1 MKILIVDD
9 VEGWRNYHQ
18 EILQEIFKE
27 AEFIQAPS
35 AKNAYDRLFENNN
48 SPFDVIITDLQMET
62 DFEPKYAGEWFI
74 EKVKG
79 FKNYLN
85 TKIIIISGAYNIK
98 HIAESYGVECI
109 QKSTAY
115 NFPESYKSL
124 LIK

>member
-9 VEGWRNYHQ
+9 VEGWRNYHK
-18 EILQEIFKE
+18 EVLHDIFEE
-27 AEFIQAPS
+27 AEFTMACS
-35 AKNAYDRLFENNN
+35 AKTAYDKIFENNN
-48 SPFDVIITDLQMET
+48 TPFDVIITDLQMES
-62 DFEPKYAGEWFI
+62 DYEPKYAGEWFI
-74 EKVKG
+74 ERVKE
-79 FKNYLN
+79 FKSYLN

-124 LIK
+124 LI